1 MYANFMFSGFS
12 DEISADIDTQFTAL
26 NKMGIKFFEPRGI
39 NGKNISSLTDEDLN
53 ALKAKMAQYRIKA
66 SSIGSPIG
74 KIKITDD
81 FEPHF
86 ETFKRTCYIA
96 RQLGADT
103 IRMFSF
109 FIPDGEYDKY
119 RDEVMRRLSLM
130 ADFARKERVILLHE
144 NEKGIYGDNAERCLD
159 ILKTVAS
166 PNLKAVF
173 DPANFVQCGVDTKK
187 AFEILK
193 DYVVYM
199 HIKDA
204 KASDGSVV
212 PAGYGNG
219 NISYILGELEKT
231 GYYGFLSL
239 EPHLGAFTGLSDIDD
254 TADETVSKEKSDES
268 KFNLAYESLKNV
280 LKETGHNMNKV
291 KMGIIGYGNMGR
303 QHSKN
308 ISEGRVPKM
317 EFAAICDNDP
327 EKLEQAKKDYPNVPA
342 FSDAEEMMKSGLCDS
357 VLIAI
362 PHYDHSPYA
371 IMAFSYGLNVLTEK
385 PAGVHTKQ
393 VLEMNEAAK
402 KSGKVFGIMFNQR
415 TNPMYQRLREMI
427 KSGELGHIKRIS
439 WIVTDWYRSNAY
451 HKSATWRSTWD
462 KEGGGTLVNQNPHQ
476 LDLWQWMFGM
486 PDTIYADCSFGKY
499 RDIEVD
505 DEVTA
510 YIKYKNGTTG
520 TYITSIAEAPGT
532 NRLEI
537 ACDAGK
543 IVIESGKMI
552 FKKLK
557 QSEPEFDKV
566 NEAPFGCPGYED
578 VLMDVSGNGLQ
589 HVGILNDYAEAVLN
603 GTPLLAPGEEGI
615 NGVTLASAMYLSTWR
630 GLETIDLNNFPHEEF
645 YERLMEKAKN
655 AAEKKGVKSQT
666 VDINGTY

>member
-1 MYANFMFSGFS
+1 
-12 DEISADIDTQFTAL
+12 
-26 NKMGIKFFEPRGI
+26 
-39 NGKNISSLTDEDLN
+39 
-53 ALKAKMAQYRIKA
+53 
-66 SSIGSPIG
+66 
-74 KIKITDD
+74 
-81 FEPHF
+81 
-86 ETFKRTCYIA
+86 
-96 RQLGADT
+96 
-103 IRMFSF
+103 
-109 FIPDGEYDKY
+109 
-119 RDEVMRRLSLM
+119 
-130 ADFARKERVILLHE
+130 
-144 NEKGIYGDNAERCLD
+144 
-159 ILKTVAS
+159 
-166 PNLKAVF
+166 
-173 DPANFVQCGVDTKK
+173 
-187 AFEILK
+187 
-193 DYVVYM
+193 
-199 HIKDA
+199 
-204 KASDGSVV
+204 
-212 PAGYGNG
+212 
-219 NISYILGELEKT
+219 
-231 GYYGFLSL
+231 
-239 EPHLGAFTGLSDIDD
+239 
-254 TADETVSKEKSDES
+254 
-268 KFNLAYESLKNV
+268 
-280 LKETGHNMNKV
+280 
-291 KMGIIGYGNMGR
+291 
-303 QHSKN
+303 
-308 ISEGRVPKM
+308 
-317 EFAAICDNDP
+317 
-327 EKLEQAKKDYPNVPA
+327 
-342 FSDAEEMMKSGLCDS
+342 
-357 VLIAI
+357 
-362 PHYDHSPYA
+362 
-371 IMAFSYGLNVLTEK
+371 
-385 PAGVHTKQ
+385 
-393 VLEMNEAAK
+393 
-402 KSGKVFGIMFNQR
+402 
-415 TNPMYQRLREMI
+415 MYQKLREMI

-439 WIVTDWYRSNAY
+439 WIVTDWYRPNAY

>member
-1 MYANFMFSGFS
+1 MYANFMYSGFS
-12 DEISADIDTQFTAL
+12 DEISSDIDTQFTAL

-53 ALKAKMAQYRIKA
+53 ALRAKMAEYKVRA

-96 RQLGADT
+96 RFLGANAV
-103 IRMFSF
+103 RMFSF
-109 FIPDGEYDKY
+109 FIPDGEYDTY
-119 RDEVMRRLSLM
+119 RDEVMRRLRLM
-130 ADFARKERVILLHE
+130 AEFAEKDKVLLLHE

-159 ILKTVAS
+159 ILTTIAS

-187 AFEILK
+187 AYELLK
-193 DYVVYM
+193 DHIAYM

-204 KASDGSVV
+204 KAEDGSVV
-212 PAGYGNG
+212 PAGYGDG
-219 NISYILGELEKT
+219 NVPFILGELMKK

-268 KFNLAYESLKNV
+268 KFNLAFESLKKV
-280 LKETGHNMNKV
+280 LKERGYNMNKV
-291 KMGIIGYGNMGR
+291 KMGIIGFGNMGT
-303 QHSKN
+303 QHAKN
-308 ISEGRVPKM
+308 IFEGRVPKM
-317 EFAAICDNDP
+317 ELAAICDIDE
-327 EKLEQAKKDYPNVPA
+327 EKAKKAKETYPDVPVFA
-342 FSDAEEMMKSGLCDS
+342 TADELMESGLCDS
-357 VLIAI
+357 VLIAV
-362 PHYDHSPYA
+362 PHYDHSPIA
-371 IMAFSYGLNVLTEK
+371 IKAFSLGLNVLTEK

-393 VLEMNEAAK
+393 VIEMNEAAE

-415 TNPMYQRLREMI
+415 TNPMYQKLREMI

-439 WIVTDWYRSNAY
+439 WIITDWYRPNAY

-486 PDTIYADCSFGKY
+486 PDTVYADCSFGKY

-510 YIKYKNGTTG
+510 YLKYKNGTTG

-537 ACDAGK
+537 ACDAGR
-543 IVIESGKMI
+543 IVIEDEKMF
-552 FKKLK
+552 FKKLR

-566 NEAPFGCPGYED
+566 NESPFGRPLSDLIE
-578 VLMDVSGNGLQ
+578 MEVSGSGPQ

-603 GTPLLAPGEEGI
+603 GTPLLAPGAEGL

-630 GLETIDLNNFPHEEF
+630 GLETIDLNEFPHQEF
-645 YERLMEKAKN
+645 YDRLMEKAANSK
-655 AAEKKGVKSQT
+655 EKTGVKNITSDLT
-666 VDINGTY
+666 GTY

>member
-1 MYANFMFSGFS
+1 MYANYMISGFS
-12 DEISADIDTQFTAL
+12 DEISSDIDVQFTAL
-26 NKMGIKFFEPRGI
+26 NKMGIKFFEPRGV
-39 NGKNISSLTDEDLN
+39 NGKNISSLTDEELT
-53 ALKAKMAQYRIKA
+53 ALKGKMGQYRIKA

-96 RQLGADT
+96 RFLGAPT

-119 RDEVMRRLSLM
+119 RDEVLRRLRLM
-130 ADFARKERVILLHE
+130 VDYAAKEKVVLLHE
-144 NEKGIYGDNAERCLD
+144 NEKGIYGENDERCLD
-159 ILKTVAS
+159 ILSSINS
-166 PNLKAVF
+166 PYFKAVF
-173 DPANFVQCGVDTKK
+173 DPANFVQPHVDTKK
-187 AFEILK
+187 AFALLK
-193 DYVVYM
+193 DYVTYM

-204 KASDGSVV
+204 KEDGSVV
-212 PAGYGNG
+212 PAGYGEG
-219 NISYILGELEKT
+219 NVSWILGELEKM

-254 TADETVSKEKSDES
+254 TANETVSKEKSDEA
-268 KFNLAYESLKNV
+268 KFSLAYESLKNA
-280 LKETGHNMNKV
+280 LKEAGHNMNKV
-291 KMGIIGYGNMGR
+291 KMGIIGFGNMGM
-303 QHSKN
+303 QHARN

-317 EFAAICDNDP
+317 ELAAICDIDP
-327 EKLEQAKKDYPNVPA
+327 EKAAKAKSDYNVPT
-342 FSDAEEMMKSGLCDS
+342 FTDAEEMMKSGLCDS

-371 IMAFSYGLNVLTEK
+371 IMAFNYGLNVLTEK

-415 TNPMYQRLREMI
+415 TNPMYQKLREMI

-486 PDTIYADCSFGKY
+486 PDTVYADCSFGKY
-499 RDIEVD
+499 HDIDVD

-510 YIKYKNGTTG
+510 YLTYKNGTTG
-520 TYITSIAEAPGT
+520 TYITSTAEAPGT

-557 QSEPEFDKV
+557 QAEPEFDKTNTV
-566 NEAPFGCPGYED
+566 PFACPEYQD
-578 VLMDVSGNGLQ
+578 VLMDVSGSGPQ

-630 GLETIDLNNFPHEEF
+630 GVETIDLNNFPHQEF
-645 YERLMEKAKN
+645 YERLMEKAAN
-655 AAEKKGVKSQT
+655 AKEKKGVKSQT
-666 VDINGTY
+666 VDIDGTY

>member
-1 MYANFMFSGFS
+1 MYANFMISGFS

-53 ALKAKMAQYRIKA
+53 ALKAKMVEYRIKA

-74 KIKITDD
+74 KINITDD

-96 RQLGADT
+96 RFLGANT

-119 RDEVMRRLSLM
+119 RDEVMRRLRLM
-130 ADFARKERVILLHE
+130 AEFAQKDKVMLLHE
-144 NEKGIYGDNAERCLD
+144 NEKGIYGDSAERCLD
-159 ILKTVAS
+159 ILETVAS

-187 AFEILK
+187 AFELLK
-193 DYVVYM
+193 DHIAYM

-204 KASDGSVV
+204 KFEDGSVV
-212 PAGYGNG
+212 PAGYGDG
-219 NISYILGELEKT
+219 NVSYILGELEKM

-280 LKETGHNMNKV
+280 LKEMGHNMNKV

-303 QHSKN
+303 QHAKN
-308 ISEGRVPKM
+308 IFEGRVPKM

-327 EKLEQAKKDYPNVPA
+327 AKLEQAKRDYPTVPA

-371 IMAFSYGLNVLTEK
+371 IKAFSYGLNVLTEK

-415 TNPMYQRLREMI
+415 TNPMYQKLREMI

-439 WIVTDWYRSNAY
+439 WIVTDWYRPNAY

-510 YIKYKNGTTG
+510 YIKYNNGTTG

-566 NEAPFGCPGYED
+566 NESPFGCPGYED
-578 VLMDVSGNGLQ
+578 VLMDVSGNGPQ
-589 HVGILNDYAEAVLN
+589 HIGILNDYAEAVLN

-615 NGVTLASAMYLSTWR
+615 NGVTLASAMYLSSWR

>member
-1 MYANFMFSGFS
+1 MYANFMISGFS
-12 DEISADIDTQFTAL
+12 DEISSDIDTQFTAL
-26 NKMGIKFFEPRGI
+26 NKMGISFFEPRGI

-53 ALKAKMAQYRIKA
+53 ALKAKMAEYKIKA

-86 ETFKRTCYIA
+86 EAFKRTCHIA
-96 RQLGADT
+96 RFLGANT

-119 RDEVMRRLSLM
+119 RDEVLRRLRLM
-130 ADFARKERVILLHE
+130 AEYAEKDKVMLLHE
-144 NEKGIYGDNAERCLD
+144 NEKGIYGDTDDRCLD
-159 ILKTVAS
+159 ILSAINS
-166 PNLKAVF
+166 PNFKAVF

-187 AFEILK
+187 AFELLK
-193 DYVVYM
+193 DHIAYM

-204 KASDGSVV
+204 KEDGSVV

-219 NISYILGELEKT
+219 NVPYIMGELMKK
-231 GYYGFLSL
+231 GYYGYLSL

-268 KFNLAYESLKNV
+268 KFNLAHESLKKV
-280 LKETGHNMNKV
+280 LKEAGYNMDKV
-291 KMGIIGYGNMGR
+291 KMGIIGFGNMGM
-303 QHSKN
+303 QHAKN
-308 ISEGRVPKM
+308 IFEGRVPKM
-317 EFAAICDNDP
+317 ELAAICDIDE
-327 EKLEQAKKDYPNVPA
+327 EKTAKAKGLYNVPV
-342 FSDAEEMMKSGLCDS
+342 FTDAEEMMKSGLCDS

-371 IMAFSYGLNVLTEK
+371 IKAFELGLNVLTEK

-393 VLEMNEAAK
+393 VIEMNEAAK

-415 TNPMYQRLREMI
+415 TNPMYQKLREMV

-439 WIVTDWYRSNAY
+439 WVVTDWYRSNAY
-451 HKSATWRSTWD
+451 HRSATWRSTWD

-486 PDTIYADCSFGKY
+486 PDTVYADCSFGKY
-499 RDIEVD
+499 HDIDVD

-510 YIKYKNGTTG
+510 YMKYKNGTTG
-520 TYITSIAEAPGT
+520 TYITSTAEAPGT

-543 IVIESGKMI
+543 IVIEKGKM
-552 FKKLK
+552 FFNKL
-557 QSEPEFDKV
+557 EMFEAEFDKV
-566 NEAPFGCPGYED
+566 NETPFAMPKNE
-578 VLMDVSGNGLQ
+578 LIEMDVSGNGLQ

-645 YERLMEKAKN
+645 YERLMEKA
-655 AAEKKGVKSQT
+655 ASSTEKTNVKSQT
-666 VDINGTY
+666 VDIDGTY

>member
-1 MYANFMFSGFS
+1 MYANFMYSGFS
-12 DEISADIDTQFTAL
+12 DEISSDIDTQFTAL

-53 ALKAKMAQYRIKA
+53 ALRAKMAEYKVRA

-96 RQLGADT
+96 RFLGANAV
-103 IRMFSF
+103 RMFSF
-109 FIPDGEYDKY
+109 FIPDGEYDTY
-119 RDEVMRRLSLM
+119 RDEVMRRLRLM
-130 ADFARKERVILLHE
+130 AEFAEKDKVLLLHE

-159 ILKTVAS
+159 ILTTIAS

-187 AFEILK
+187 AYELLK
-193 DYVVYM
+193 DHIAYM

-204 KASDGSVV
+204 LVKDGSVV
-212 PAGYGNG
+212 PAGYGDG
-219 NISYILGELEKT
+219 NVPFILGELMKK

-268 KFNLAYESLKNV
+268 KFNLAFESLKKV
-280 LKETGHNMNKV
+280 LKERGYNMNKV
-291 KMGIIGYGNMGR
+291 KMGIIGFGNMGT
-303 QHSKN
+303 QHAKN
-308 ISEGRVPKM
+308 IFEGRVPKM
-317 EFAAICDNDP
+317 ELAAICDIDE
-327 EKLEQAKKDYPNVPA
+327 EKAKKAKETYPDVPVFA
-342 FSDAEEMMKSGLCDS
+342 TADELMESGLCDS
-357 VLIAI
+357 VLIAV
-362 PHYDHSPYA
+362 PHYDHSPIA
-371 IMAFSYGLNVLTEK
+371 IKAFSLGLNVLTEK

-393 VLEMNEAAK
+393 VIEMNEAAE

-415 TNPMYQRLREMI
+415 TNPMYQKLREMI

-439 WIVTDWYRSNAY
+439 WIITDWYRPNAY

-486 PDTIYADCSFGKY
+486 PDTVYADCSFGKY

-510 YIKYKNGTTG
+510 YLKYKNGTTG

-537 ACDAGK
+537 ACDAGR
-543 IVIESGKMI
+543 IVIEDEKMF
-552 FKKLK
+552 FKKLR

-566 NEAPFGCPGYED
+566 NESPFGRPLSDLIE
-578 VLMDVSGNGLQ
+578 MEVSGSGPQ

-603 GTPLLAPGEEGI
+603 GTPLLAPGAEGL

-630 GLETIDLNNFPHEEF
+630 GLETIDLNEFPHQEF
-645 YERLMEKAKN
+645 YDRLMEKAANSK
-655 AAEKKGVKSQT
+655 EKTGVKNITSDLT
-666 VDINGTY
+666 GTY